1 MSALSS
7 SKQARPRFIFA
18 HSYWDIIPALCGV
31 AHLAY
36 LIGMFLLFDRLPMW
50 ANILL
55 GLIYA
60 WSITWNINSVSHF
73 FIHNAYFK
81 SPVLNRLFSLIE
93 SLSMVFSQTFY
104 DNVHRRHHTG
114 NSDRQDEKGETV
126 DWLSIYRYGKN
137 GEAENVWA
145 YTFKSYFRDDP
156 GQIFHEIRRRSPF
169 LAWFG
174 VFEIITVISMVV
186 VGFVLNW
193 KFMLFMV
200 PFYYLGN
207 CLSSLNGFY
216 EHWRGN
222 PDLPI
227 AWGVSSYSWLY
238 NFIWFN
244 NGYHAEHHYRP
255 KQHWSKMK
263 ELHEQIADKQREAGV
278 HVIKWSH
285 GLGFLQGNSPEPSRQ
300 AK

>member
-1 MSALSS
+1 MKKTHHFLL
-7 SKQARPRFIFA
+7 A
-18 HSYWDIIPALCGV
+18 HSYWDIVPVLCGIG
-31 AHLAY
+31 HLAY
-36 LIGMFLLFDRLPMW
+36 LLGMFLLFDHLPWW
-50 ANILL
+50 ANVLL

-60 WSITWNINSVSHF
+60 VSISWNINSVSHN

-81 SPVLNRLFSLIE
+81 SPILNRLFSLIE

-114 NSDRQDEKGETV
+114 NSDRQDERGQTV

-156 GQIFHEIRRRSPF
+156 EQIFREIRRRSPF

-174 VFEIITVISMVV
+174 VFEIAASIAMVIA
-186 VGFVLNW
+186 GFALNW

-200 PFYYLGN
+200 PFYYLGHS
-207 CLSSLNGFY
+207 LSSLNGFY
-216 EHWRGN
+216 EHWRSN

-227 AWGVSSYSWLY
+227 AWGVSCYNRLY

-255 KQHWSKMK
+255 KHHWTRMK
-263 ELHEQIADKQREAGV
+263 ELHQQLAERQREAGV
-278 HVIKWSH
+278 HVITWPH
-285 GLGFLQGNSPEPSRQ
+285 GLGFLQAEQTSPRG
-300 AK
+300 